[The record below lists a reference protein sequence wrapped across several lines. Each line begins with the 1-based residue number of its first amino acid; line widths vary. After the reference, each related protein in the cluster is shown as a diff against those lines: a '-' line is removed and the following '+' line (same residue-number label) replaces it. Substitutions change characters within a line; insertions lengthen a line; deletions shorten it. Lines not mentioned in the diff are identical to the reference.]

1 MSDSTLSPYY
11 LQNNLLWS
19 ENVNLQIERQI
30 SNDGMSKKL
39 SHPNVAIYLRCSHE
53 DQSVDAQQRS
63 LQTYLLA
70 QGLDLHQCNVYVDEG
85 VSAKTYPS
93 FTDRTQ
99 GSRLITDIESGK
111 IDTIWGFKVDRF
123 FRCVASGA
131 TWIKHMN
138 KKYPNVKIF
147 TQDCQAPTNTAAG
160 RSLWHLLLM
169 IAENENE
176 SRSERTGGGM
186 QHKQELLQ
194 KTSHAVFGWEEYDS
208 GERNITQ
215 GKDVGKLI
223 LMKPN
228 KHEFAVRQWLIE
240 SYGTLTAS
248 EIAKKLNRW
257 KIPTATGREWTHSS
271 VRSQVKRPAKLHE
284 QIHRFDHEDWKLISP
299 PFRTFKP
306 AHRF

>member
-11 LQNNLLWS
+11 LQNQLLWS
-19 ENVNLQIERQI
+19 ENVNLKIESQI
-30 SNDGMSKKL
+30 SSVGMSKQL
-39 SHPNVAIYLRCSHE
+39 SHPEVAVYLRCSHE

-70 QGLDLHQCNVYVDEG
+70 QGLDLHQCNIYVDEG
-85 VSAKTYPS
+85 VSAKKHPS
-93 FTDRTQ
+93 FTDRAE
-99 GSRLITDIESGK
+99 GSRLIADIESGK
-111 IDTIWGFKVDRF
+111 ITTIWGFKVDRF

-138 KKYPNVKIF
+138 KKYPHVKIF

-208 GERNITQ
+208 GQQNITQ
-215 GKDVGKLI
+215 GKVVGRLI
-223 LMKPN
+223 MMRPN
-228 KHEFAVRQWLIE
+228 WHEWAVRDWILNNH
-240 SYGTLTAS
+240 LTA
-248 EIAKKLNRW
+248 AKTAEFLTSW
-257 KIPTATGREWTHSS
+257 GIPTATGRAWTKSS
-271 VRSQVKRPAKLHE
+271 VHSQRNRPAKLHD
-284 QIHRFDHEDWKLISP
+284 QIHQFTIPNKLIQP

>member
-1 MSDSTLSPYY
+1 MSDGTLSPYY

-30 SNDGMSKKL
+30 SSDGMSQTIA
-39 SHPNVAIYLRCSHE
+39 HPEVAVYLRCSHE

-70 QGLDLHQCNVYVDEG
+70 QGLDLHQCNIYVDEG
-85 VSAKTYPS
+85 VSAKKYPS
-93 FTDRTQ
+93 FTDRTE
-99 GSRLITDIESGK
+99 GRRLIADIESGK
-111 IDTIWGFKVDRF
+111 ITTIWGFKVDRF

-138 KKYPNVKIF
+138 QKYPRVKIF

-208 GERNITQ
+208 GQQNITQ
-215 GKDVGKLI
+215 GKVVGKLI
-223 LMKPN
+223 LMRPN
-228 KHEFAVRQWLIE
+228 WHEYAVRQWMINNPDKL
-240 SYGTLTAS
+240 SFAKM
-248 EIAKKLNRW
+248 AKKLNQW
-257 KIPTATGREWTHSS
+257 KIPTATGRPWTESS
-271 VRSQVKRPAKLHE
+271 CRSQVKRPAKLHD
-284 QIHRFDHEDWKLISP
+284 QIHQFTIPNKLISP